1 MSLFDPELPSGF
13 QYRDEFITTDEEA
26 ALIADIQRVEFS
38 DFEMH
43 GVVARR
49 RVAFFG
55 ASYDEYTRQV
65 GRWLPRFDS
74 REFPG

>member
-1 MSLFDPELPSGF
+1 MSLFDPEFPSGF

-49 RVAFFG
+49 RVLW
-55 ASYDEYTRQV
+55 RLV
-65 GRWLPRFDS
+65 R
-74 REFPG
+74 